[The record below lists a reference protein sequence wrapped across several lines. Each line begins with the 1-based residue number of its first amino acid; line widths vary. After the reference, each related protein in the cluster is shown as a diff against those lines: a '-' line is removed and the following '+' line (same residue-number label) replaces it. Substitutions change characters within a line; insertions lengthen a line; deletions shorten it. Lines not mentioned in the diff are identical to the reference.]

1 MVLVKTVVVECKK
14 GAGKLVSFHSKH
26 RDVTKGM
33 RVLMP
38 LLKVVEQVCYVRP
51 RLMSVLLLARFC

>member
-1 MVLVKTVVVECKK
+1 MQK
-14 GAGKLVSFHSKH
+14 GTGKLVSFHSKH

>member
-26 RDVTKGM
+26 RDV
-33 RVLMP
+33 
-38 LLKVVEQVCYVRP
+38 VEQVCYVRP